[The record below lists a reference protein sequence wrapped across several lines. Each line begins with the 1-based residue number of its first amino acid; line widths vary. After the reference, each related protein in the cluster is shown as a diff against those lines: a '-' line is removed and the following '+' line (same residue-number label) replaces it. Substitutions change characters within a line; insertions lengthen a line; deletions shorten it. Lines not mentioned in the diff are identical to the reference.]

1 MIEPLSNGSA
11 LSEIPGVFLLRRT
24 PDAQGSDY
32 RYTSWKR
39 QMLRNRDMNQ
49 PLSMSGAGAKWSLTS
64 VKNFRMVKYC
74 NLIVIVVA

>member
-32 RYTSWKR
+32 GYMAWKR

-49 PLSMSGAGAKWSLTS
+49 PLYMAGARAKWSLTS
-64 VKNFRMVKYC
+64 VKNFRMVKYR
-74 NLIVIVVA
+74 NLTVIVAA